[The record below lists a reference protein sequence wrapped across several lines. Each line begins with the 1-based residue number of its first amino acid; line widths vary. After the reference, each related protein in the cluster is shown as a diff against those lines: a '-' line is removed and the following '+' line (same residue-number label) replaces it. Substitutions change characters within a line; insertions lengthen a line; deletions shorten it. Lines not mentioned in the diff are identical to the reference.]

1 MKYVENKNANFLKL
15 HFMEQQYIAIFLNY
29 PNAQL
34 NDRHYIWYFSEKNH
48 ITKNVGNRK
57 LYPEESF
64 RFWENQSFY
73 I

>member
-34 NDRHYIWYFSEKNH
+34 NDRHYI
-48 ITKNVGNRK
+48 
-57 LYPEESF
+57 
-64 RFWENQSFY
+64 
-73 I
+73 